1 MLKFKIFIYNTRLP
15 LTQSTRKT
23 KTFYF
28 VELNIKQEFTLV
40 FYFGI
45 SALQSFQVL
54 PIRQTFN
61 YLCSFSRPKLS
72 CYHQQ
77 RGHQRRRGKNFNRQ
91 NTEAGGDESMNI
103 SSTPHN
109 KSART
114 FQNESIFFADF
125 LLFCLVLSKKL
136 SNKKNLYFSMI

>member
-1 MLKFKIFIYNTRLP
+1 MCSIFLINYL
-15 LTQSTRKT
+15 T
-23 KTFYF
+23 KTFNF
-28 VELNIKQEFTLV
+28 LDLNLKKELTSVATYIL
-40 FYFGI
+40 FGI
-45 SALQSFQVL
+45 SALQRSFQVL

-72 CYHQQ
+72 CYHQR

-103 SSTPHN
+103 SCTPHI

-114 FQNESIFFADF
+114 FQF
-125 LLFCLVLSKKL
+125 LNVFVDYVLSGL
-136 SNKKNLYFSMI
+136 FVCFIRGWQMDVTNAWGEKN

>member
-1 MLKFKIFIYNTRLP
+1 MLIIIFKVQFSEKATKMCSIFLINYL
-15 LTQSTRKT
+15 T
-23 KTFYF
+23 KTFNF
-28 VELNIKQEFTLV
+28 LDLNLKKELTSVV
-40 FYFGI
+40 FSYILFGI
-45 SALQSFQVL
+45 SALQRSFQVL

-72 CYHQQ
+72 CYHQR

-109 KSART
+109 KSAWT
-114 FQNESIFFADF
+114 FQIQPSSHF
-125 LLFCLVLSKKL
+125 LAR
-136 SNKKNLYFSMI
+136 